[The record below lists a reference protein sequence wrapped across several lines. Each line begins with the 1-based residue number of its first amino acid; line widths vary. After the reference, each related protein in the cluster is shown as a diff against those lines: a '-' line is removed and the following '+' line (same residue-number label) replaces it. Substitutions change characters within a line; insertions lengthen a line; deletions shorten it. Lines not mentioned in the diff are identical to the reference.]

1 MGDARQSPVSEQ
13 DENDVLMVK
22 LCALM
27 TYHPVLVRR
36 PLPRDFRGFLP
47 LPATPFV
54 ADIIEFA
61 KTHGHSGV
69 LVKDPQLCEPVYN
82 YQVVLAAGVDA
93 SRVPNTNEILLDTR
107 SENFTSSS
115 SGCLRHADEVKCGA

>member
-1 MGDARQSPVSEQ
+1 MRDERQSPSSER
-13 DENDVLMVK
+13 DENVVLIITLYV
-22 LCALM
+22 LM

-69 LVKDPQLCEPVYN
+69 LVNDPQLCEPVYN
-82 YQVVLAAGVDA
+82 YQVVLAAGVGA
-93 SRVPNTNEILLDTR
+93 SRVADTNEILLDTR
-107 SENFTSSS
+107 SENFASSS
-115 SGCLRHADEVKCGA
+115 S